1 MKSALYGI
9 YALFVD
15 ISEISLVHSFD
26 LWYKNNDCVN
36 TVQST
41 FHAVLCLL
49 YTYWN
54 ILHFANEN
62 NEVTSEWEKCQ
73 QQVKRNDGI
82 AGDVT

>member
-9 YALFVD
+9 YALVVD

-26 LWYKNNDCVN
+26 FWYKNECVN

-54 ILHFANEN
+54 IHHVANQN
-62 NEVTSEWEKCQ
+62 NEVTYEWEKC
-73 QQVKRNDGI
+73 
-82 AGDVT
+82 

>member
-9 YALFVD
+9 YALVVD

-26 LWYKNNDCVN
+26 LWYKNNECVN

-54 ILHFANEN
+54 IHHFANEN
-62 NEVTSEWEKCQ
+62 KEVTSEWEKCQ
-73 QQVKRNDGI
+73 QQAKWNDGI